1 MVAIVNPLPPAGGD
15 CCLTKEIA
23 TVRPARPGNR
33 AHPAPTDHDAERFE
47 LELRHLNVRN
57 ARLGVWFV
65 MILVPLCGVLDWL
78 TYPHL
83 FWQFFELRVGCVAA
97 CVPLLRALDVGKVSQ
112 GYHWLYP
119 VALPVLPAVAVSIMI
134 FLSRDPGSPYYAGLC
149 LCLAGT
155 SFVFH
160 WTFREIGLAVGLV
173 IGCFLAATLPNLP
186 ADMDLASAGPFVSN
200 SLFIVL
206 TCIILYAG
214 SRQHHA
220 IRRREFDNRCQVEA
234 QREEL
239 CQRNEELSLALRRLR
254 ETETRLAQSEKLAS
268 IGRLSAGII
277 HEINN
282 PLNYVKMAVF
292 VLNEKAK
299 AMPADLTASVT
310 AIANDINE
318 GVTRV
323 GSIVSDLRSF
333 AHPEARTACPVAA
346 GEAMAKAIRLLG
358 KEIGDHGI
366 QVACDV
372 PADLVVLGDEN
383 HLVQILINLVHNSLD
398 ALAGR
403 NAPAIEIRARRA
415 GDRVEIIVRDNGT
428 GIAATDLPHIFDPFF
443 TTKEVGQGM
452 GLGLSLCYRMMEQM
466 GGEIS
471 VRSQRGKFT
480 EVQLAFRGDGSAM
493 LSA

>member
-1 MVAIVNPLPPAGGD
+1 MVAIANPSPAVRADRG
-15 CCLTKEIA
+15 LTKE
-23 TVRPARPGNR
+23 TTPSRPARSGNR
-33 AHPAPTDHDAERFE
+33 AQQTPPGHDAERFE

-65 MILVPLCGVLDWL
+65 MVLVPLCGVLDWL

-83 FWQFFELRVGCVAA
+83 FWQFFALRVGCAAA

-112 GYHWLYP
+112 GHHWLYP

-173 IGCFLAATLPNLP
+173 IGCFLAATLPNLTF
-186 ADMDLASAGPFVSN
+186 DMDPASVGPFVSN
-200 SLFIVL
+200 SLFIAL
-206 TCIILYAG
+206 TCVILYAG

-234 QREEL
+234 HREEL
-239 CQRNEELSLALRRLR
+239 SERNEELSLALRRLR
-254 ETETRLAQSEKLAS
+254 ETEMRLAQSEKLAS

-299 AMPADLTASVT
+299 TMPAEAAASLS
-310 AIANDINE
+310 AIAEDINE
-318 GVTRV
+318 GVDRV
-323 GSIVSDLRSF
+323 DSIVSDLRSF
-333 AHPEARTACPVAA
+333 AHPEARAVYPVAA
-346 GEAMAKAIRLLG
+346 SQAVAKALRLLG
-358 KEIGDHGI
+358 KEIADNGI
-366 QVACDV
+366 QVACNV
-372 PADLVVLGDEN
+372 PADLAVLADEN
-383 HLVQILINLVHNSLD
+383 HLVQIVINVIHNSLD
-398 ALAGR
+398 ALAGCS
-403 NAPAIEIRARRA
+403 APSIQIRTQRS
-415 GDRVEIIVRDNGT
+415 GGRVELIIRDNGS
-428 GIAATDLPHIFDPFF
+428 GIAAADLPHIFDPFF

-452 GLGLSLCYRMMEQM
+452 GLGLSLCYRMMQQM

-471 VRSQRGKFT
+471 ARSQWGQFT
-480 EVQLAFRGDGSAM
+480 EIQLAFRAEETAI